1 MCVNKLPEFV
11 TEKQHTYTHNHLTT
25 LCPELPG
32 SAGTRKV
39 KPIWILLKQQTVSGS
54 GISWAMCKPAP
65 RSRQTTMPAPHHQHA
80 HDTRA
85 SVSGLMALLVLWFLS
100 IKYIHI
106 SFLQA
111 GCFSCQ
117 PTNSVEALKA
127 YTSTDLVTQKQMV
140 GIFNRHHLS
149 CESNSSTVKPLR
161 HTLADTGRCLKP
173 TDQIKYRPLR
183 G

>member
-1 MCVNKLPEFV
+1 MCEQTARVCYRKATHIHTQPFNDPLSGTTRVSWYQKGKTNLDF
-11 TEKQHTYTHNHLTT
+11 TEATDSEWHWHQLGHVQACTSLQTDNH
-25 LCPELPG
+25 
-32 SAGTRKV
+32 AGT
-39 KPIWILLKQQTVSGS
+39 PPL
-54 GISWAMCKPAP
+54 
-65 RSRQTTMPAPHHQHA
+65 
-80 HDTRA
+80 
-85 SVSGLMALLVLWFLS
+85 
-100 IKYIHI
+100 